1 MPTIRKN
8 MADINSSDQALNGLK
23 VKTDSLPDDWYVIL
37 VNPKNGE
44 PGENMSIARFLE
56 LLKIKIGVASMD
68 KAGLAE
74 RCQGRTIYSLAP
86 DEFIDIY
93 IEYYGIYLFVSETL
107 DGTSLLFQKSYSKNN
122 FKIILD
128 PSNIQGFRY
137 KLEQLNDGDRGI
149 RVTNLSSSVTQR
161 FSLNRL

>member
-1 MPTIRKN
+1 MANEIDLNDLTI
-8 MADINSSDQALNGLK
+8 
-23 VKTDSLPDDWYVIL
+23 KTDSLPDNWKLMLI
-37 VNPKNGE
+37 NPTTGLPAQNVTV
-44 PGENMSIARFLE
+44 ARFVE
-56 LLKIKIGVASMD
+56 LLTSKIGVASMD

-107 DGTSLLFQKSYSKNN
+107 EGTSLLFQKSYSKNN